1 MAVTI
6 PKTSCDLANQTCQ
19 CTDET
24 YTALLQE
31 CVVSS
36 CTTKESLSMLE
47 VPSSLS
53 RVTDSIA
60 TKNVTSTACGA
71 PVRDKTKAVSYAGV
85 IGLVIACIAFFLRIV
100 ARFKCL
106 GGTFGMDD
114 LTMGLTM
121 VHTQDSRN

>member
-1 MAVTI
+1 MRMLGAVA
-6 PKTSCDLANQTCQ
+6 LGV
-19 CTDET
+19 
-24 YTALLQE
+24 ALLSTTI
-31 CVVSS
+31 VAVSV
-36 CTTKESLSMLE
+36 KELGALLPTCAVGDMI
-47 VPSSLS
+47 
-53 RVTDSIA
+53 T

-85 IGLVIACIAFFLRIV
+85 IGFIIACIAFVLRIV